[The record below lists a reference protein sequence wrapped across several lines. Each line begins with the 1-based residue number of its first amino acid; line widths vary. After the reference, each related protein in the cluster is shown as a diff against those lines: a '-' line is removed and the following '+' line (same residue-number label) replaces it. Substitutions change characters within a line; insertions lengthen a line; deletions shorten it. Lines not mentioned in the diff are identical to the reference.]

1 MQGSGHAGA
10 GAPHSLPAPSPG
22 RPRAGRGVP
31 LAPGSGGLAMMHRA
45 CRGHGGSQP
54 GLRMV
59 KCEDVERRQWGAPGA
74 WGLEEASEKTWI
86 MASLSIW
93 LLLSPPAMP
102 TAHFWDLLSEGCLWI
117 PDSRSGPCLA
127 QRHVKGCGATNRRL
141 IGKDGGRSAG
151 PTRPAGSWSSFSLL
165 KPDLGSPCLSY
176 AFYII
181 GAWNEFPGPI
191 LVLTWGTRCSPD
203 PCP

>member
-1 MQGSGHAGA
+1 MWLRCTSRTERHEVNPGSQGGGDLGSARARGAADSWARCREVVHAGA

-22 RPRAGRGVP
+22 RPREGRGVP

-59 KCEDVERRQWGAPGA
+59 KCGDVERRQWGAPGA

-127 QRHVKGCGATNRRL
+127 QRPVKGCGAINRRL
-141 IGKDGGRSAG
+141 DWKRWGGRSAG
-151 PTRPAGSWSSFSLL
+151 PTRPAGSWSSFSL
-165 KPDLGSPCLSY
+165 
-176 AFYII
+176 
-181 GAWNEFPGPI
+181 
-191 LVLTWGTRCSPD
+191 
-203 PCP
+203 